1 MRGWILGALLV
12 GGASGCSLFTTKEAP
27 FPQLEISAPR
37 PPPGPDRVVLL
48 PSNIV
53 ISDKVQFKTNSAE
66 LLEASFKLLDEVV
79 TVMSANPQIEQ
90 VRVEGHTDST
100 GDPAYN
106 KTLSQNRAASVMAYL
121 VKKGIAQGRLTSE
134 GYGPDKPI
142 ADNKDAAGQDANRRV
157 EFFIVKQGQI
167 KTIVKGQ

>member
-1 MRGWILGALLV
+1 MRGLLFAV
-12 GGASGCSLFTTKEAP
+12 VAMASGCSLFTTREEP
-27 FPQLEISAPR
+27 FPPLEITAKR

-79 TVMSANPQIEQ
+79 AVMKDNPQIEE

-100 GDPAYN
+100 GDAAYN
-106 KTLSQNRAASVMAYL
+106 KTLSQKRAESVATYL
-121 VKKGIAQGRLTSE
+121 ISKGIGKSRLTSE
-134 GYGPDKPI
+134 GFGAEKPI
-142 ADNKDAAGQDANRRV
+142 ADNKDPAGQDMNRRV
-157 EFFIVKQGQI
+157 EFVITKQGPIKKIVKDQ
-167 KTIVKGQ
+167 